1 MAICRCLLSTGCGS
15 IAVHREAVQPSSFY
29 QEADLLLSSCY
40 ADRYQEVAAFGSS
53 RRDLLLSRLFIKQ
66 GTRLSFAPEIER

>member
-1 MAICRCLLSTGCGS
+1 MTNYQMADHLFSICC
-15 IAVHREAVQPSSFY
+15 APNY